1 MTLTQQLIT
10 IAAAVAGTMLTRFL
24 PFLLFPGNRPTP
36 SVIIFLGR
44 VLPPAI
50 MGLLVVYALR
60 NVNLTCDN
68 HGLPEALACGLLIFL
83 QLWRRNILLTIAVST
98 VFYMFLLQKVFSD

>member
-60 NVNLTCDN
+60 NVNLTCGN
-68 HGLPEALACGLLIFL
+68 HGLPEALACDFSAAMAAQYSADHRSQHRFL
-83 QLWRRNILLTIAVST
+83 H
-98 VFYMFLLQKVFSD
+98 VFAAKSFF